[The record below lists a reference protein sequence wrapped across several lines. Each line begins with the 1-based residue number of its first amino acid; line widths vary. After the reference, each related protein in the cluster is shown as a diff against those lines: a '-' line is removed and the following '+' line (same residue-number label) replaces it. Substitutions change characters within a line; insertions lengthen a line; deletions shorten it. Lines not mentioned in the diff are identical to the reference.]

1 MKKMISLQL
10 NELNFEYIEKYIQL
24 GYLPNFK
31 DFFAQHGFVRTDSEN
46 EHRLAQP
53 WIQWPTVHTGL
64 SYAEHGV
71 YRLGDIN
78 KVEQPLIYEV
88 LEEQGLKVG
97 AISPFNAKNNTK
109 KAAFFVP
116 DPWTKT
122 PFTGSTSLKA
132 LYTALGQV
140 ADDYA
145 DNKIAL
151 KSVFLLTYGALANLQ
166 WKNLFKYISDTY
178 NFLIQKKKWHRALV
192 CDRLLTDTFLTQ
204 WYKHQPDFSTLL
216 LNGGAHLQ
224 HHYLFSSE
232 VYDGERKNP
241 NWLVSEKEDPLLDIL
256 KVYDETL
263 GDLVEAVGSNR
274 LIIVTGLDQE
284 AHDRITYYY
293 RIDDQAKF
301 LDQVGVQYTETYRL
315 MTEDFVVIFKNEQE
329 ALAAEAVLAKVHT
342 VDHDDIFYV
351 ETGDVDK
358 SKRTTNTGEPIFHI
372 ENRGDSLYLQL
383 RPAKCEFPKDGV
395 IRSGDIDVENFN
407 SLITLA
413 QFKNTNHVVGGYF
426 ADSSLNKETAPKGM
440 PLTSI
445 FPLIL
450 DAFNIKHA

>member
-10 NELNFEYIEKYIQL
+10 NELNFEYIEKYIKI

-31 DFFAQHGFVRTDSEN
+31 DFFDQHGFVRTDSEN

-64 SYAEHGV
+64 DYAEHGV

-78 KVEQPLIYEV
+78 KVKQPLIYET
-88 LEEQGLKVG
+88 LEQEGLKVA

-109 KAAFFVP
+109 NAAFFVP

-122 PFTGSTSLKA
+122 PFVGSASLKA
-132 LYTALGQV
+132 LYDALAQV

-151 KSVFLLTYGALANLQ
+151 KSMFLLTFGAIANIQ
-166 WKNLFKYISDTY
+166 WKNFFKYVGDAST
-178 NFLIQKKKWHRALV
+178 FFFQKKKWYRALV
-192 CDRLLTDTFLTQ
+192 CDRLLADTFLNQ
-204 WYKHQPDFSTLL
+204 WNKHQPDFSTLL

-232 VYDGERKNP
+232 VYDGTSKNP
-241 NWLVSEKEDPLLDIL
+241 DWIVSEGEDPLLDIL
-256 KVYDETL
+256 KVYDEIL
-263 GDLVEAVGSNR
+263 GDLVKAVGSDR
-274 LIIVTGLDQE
+274 LLMVTGLDQE
-284 AHDRITYYY
+284 PHERTTYYY
-293 RIDDQAKF
+293 RIDDQAQF
-301 LDQVGVQYTETYRL
+301 LDQIGIQYTETYRL
-315 MTEDFVVIFKNEQE
+315 MTEDFVVVFKDEKE
-329 ALAAEAVLAKVHT
+329 ALAAEKILAQVHV
-342 VDHDDIFYV
+342 VDHDEIYYV

-358 SKRTTNTGEPIFHI
+358 SKRTSNTSKEIFHI

-383 RPAKCEFPKDGV
+383 RPASCIFPEEGTV
-395 IRSGDIDVENFN
+395 RSGEAVVENFN
-407 SLITLA
+407 QLITLA
-413 QFKNTNHVVGGYF
+413 QFKNTNHVGVGYF
-426 ADSSLNKETAPKGM
+426 ADTSLTKDTAPKRM
-440 PLTSI
+440 PLKSI